1 VHHSNAYSGNHGLC
15 PGRVRSDLSFAS
27 CAVNG
32 KRGSASPPIPLP
44 GSADL
49 RQAIQHEL
57 TREVGTHADAKALAA
72 AAVRVYDTL
81 AGQLALLIGDG
92 GVRALTARSLHLV
105 QREFPWLAEA
115 QEADSS
121 KGPFPQVGF
130 RLERQE
136 PAVATEAA
144 VALLATL
151 GGLLEALIGEALTMR
166 VLRAAWPS
174 AFPDET
180 QQETRNR

>member
-1 VHHSNAYSGNHGLC
+1 M
-15 PGRVRSDLSFAS
+15 
-27 CAVNG
+27 
-32 KRGSASPPIPLP
+32 PLP

-57 TREVGTHADAKALAA
+57 TREAGTDADAKTLATA
-72 AAVRVYDTL
+72 PPRVYEAL

-105 QREFPWLAEA
+105 QREFQWLAEA
-115 QEADSS
+115 QEPDSS
-121 KGPFPQVGF
+121 KGPFAQVGLS
-130 RLERQE
+130 LERQE

-144 VALLATL
+144 AAVLATL
-151 GGLLEALIGEALTMR
+151 GGLLEALIGETLTMR

-180 QQETRNR
+180 QQEARNR

>member
-1 VHHSNAYSGNHGLC
+1 VTT
-15 PGRVRSDLSFAS
+15 
-27 CAVNG
+27 
-32 KRGSASPPIPLP
+32 P

-49 RQAIQHEL
+49 RQAIRRAL
-57 TREVGTHADAKALAA
+57 TREAGTDADAKTVAA
-72 AAVRVYDTL
+72 ASARLYDTL

-115 QEADSS
+115 KATDSS
-121 KGPFPQVGF
+121 EGPFKKVALC
-130 RLERQE
+130 LERQE
-136 PAVATEAA
+136 PAVAMEAA
-144 VALLATL
+144 AAALATL

-174 AFPDET
+174 AIPDET
-180 QQETRNR
+180 RPEARNR

>member
-1 VHHSNAYSGNHGLC
+1 M
-15 PGRVRSDLSFAS
+15 
-27 CAVNG
+27 
-32 KRGSASPPIPLP
+32 P

-49 RQAIQHEL
+49 RQAIQRVL
-57 TREVGTHADAKALAA
+57 TREAGTDADAKARAA

-92 GVRALTARSLHLV
+92 GVRALTARSLHVV
-105 QREFPWLAEA
+105 QRDFPWLSEA
-115 QEADSS
+115 KETSPS
-121 KGPFPQVGF
+121 EGPFAQFGF

-144 VALLATL
+144 AAALATL
-151 GGLLEALIGEALTMR
+151 GGLLETLIGEPLTMR

-174 AFPDET
+174 AFPDQT
-180 QQETRNR
+180 RQEARNR

>member
-1 VHHSNAYSGNHGLC
+1 M
-15 PGRVRSDLSFAS
+15 PM
-27 CAVNG
+27 
-32 KRGSASPPIPLP
+32 P

-49 RQAIQHEL
+49 RL
-57 TREVGTHADAKALAA
+57 TILRALTQEAGTDADAKALAA
-72 AAVRVYDTL
+72 AALRVYDTL

-115 QEADSS
+115 QAPDPSE
-121 KGPFPQVGF
+121 GPFAQVVSS
-130 RLERQE
+130 LERQE

-144 VALLATL
+144 AAALATL
-151 GGLLEALIGEALTMR
+151 GALLEALIGETLTMR

-180 QQETRNR
+180 QQEARNR

>member
-1 VHHSNAYSGNHGLC
+1 M
-15 PGRVRSDLSFAS
+15 P
-27 CAVNG
+27 
-32 KRGSASPPIPLP
+32 KP

-49 RQAIQHEL
+49 RETILSAL
-57 TREVGTHADAKALAA
+57 TQEAGTDGDAKALAA
-72 AAVRVYDTL
+72 AALRVYDTL

-115 QEADSS
+115 QEPDPSE
-121 KGPFPQVGF
+121 GPFAQVVSS
-130 RLERQE
+130 LERQE

-144 VALLATL
+144 AAALATL
-151 GGLLEALIGEALTMR
+151 GGLLEALIGETLTMR

-180 QQETRNR
+180 QQEAPNR